1 MNGNNLFILIPKME
15 YVFDSFT
22 DNHSES
28 LYFALS
34 GSMLMCVCVYSGVG
48 VSHLTAANEIRA
60 ISYPYKMFTR
70 QAHPLHI
77 SASPLPNKPYI
88 NISFE
93 VHCHNCWR
101 VQFSPWSIFITIV
114 IQTGCCTIDG
124 HLVHGKAH
132 THTHSTCTQ
141 KRLLAYTIH
150 LNSLVRDTYSRVRK
164 NTGYFTGF

>member
-1 MNGNNLFILIPKME
+1 ME

>member
-1 MNGNNLFILIPKME
+1 ME

-101 VQFSPWSIFITIV
+101 VQFSP
-114 IQTGCCTIDG
+114 
-124 HLVHGKAH
+124 
-132 THTHSTCTQ
+132 
-141 KRLLAYTIH
+141 
-150 LNSLVRDTYSRVRK
+150 
-164 NTGYFTGF
+164 